1 MSDREAQFRELAKKT
16 IVFHVPGTD
25 AVTVRRDATY
35 LVDDDGALLMDVY
48 TPAVTDGTRPPVVV
62 IVIGYPD
69 PQGLFRRFGWHVS
82 WARLLAA
89 SGVAAVIYGN
99 RRPAAD
105 VFSVLKH
112 VRDHADTL
120 GVDAGRTGL
129 LACSGHGPVAL
140 SALVQ
145 DSKLVCAAF
154 LYAFT
159 MDLNGS
165 EHVAN
170 AARLYG
176 CVDAC
181 AGKSAADLPS
191 DTPLLFVRAGRDQF
205 AGLNDAM
212 DAVVAAGLARNLPV
226 SIVNHPIG
234 VHAFDLEE
242 DSEVSRGIIRQVL
255 SFLRLHLGVL
265 E

>member
-1 MSDREAQFRELAKKT
+1 MTDREAQIREMAKKT
-16 IVFHVPGTD
+16 IVLRLPEMDSV
-25 AVTVRRDATY
+25 AVSRDEAY
-35 LVDDDGALLMDVY
+35 FVDDEGALLMDVY
-48 TPAVTDGTRPPVVV
+48 TPAAADGPAPPVVV
-62 IVIGYPD
+62 IAIGYPD

-105 VFSVLKH
+105 LPAVLKH
-112 VRDHADTL
+112 VRDRAGTL
-120 GVDAGRTGL
+120 GLDAGRIGL

-140 SALVQ
+140 STLMQ
-145 DSKLVCAAF
+145 DSKLACAAF

-165 EHVAN
+165 DHVAN
-170 AARLYG
+170 AARQYG
-176 CVDAC
+176 CIDAC
-181 AGKSAADLPS
+181 AGRSAADLPAGM
-191 DTPLLFVRAGRDQF
+191 PLLFARAGRDQF

-212 DAVVAAGLARNLPV
+212 DGVIAAGLARNLPV
-226 SIVNHPIG
+226 SMVNHPGG

-242 DSEVSRGIIRQVL
+242 DSEASRGIIRQVL
-255 SFLRLHLGVL
+255 TFLRQHLEVR
-265 E
+265 

>member
-1 MSDREAQFRELAKKT
+1 MTDREAQFRELAKKT
-16 IVFHVPGTD
+16 IVLRLPEMDSVS
-25 AVTVRRDATY
+25 VRRDETY

-48 TPAVTDGTRPPVVV
+48 TPAAADGTPPPVVA

-99 RRPAAD
+99 RRPATD
-105 VFSVLKH
+105 VHAVLKY
-112 VRDHADTL
+112 VLDHGRSL
-120 GVDAGRTGL
+120 GVDAGRIGL

-140 SALVQ
+140 SALMQ
-145 DSKLVCAAF
+145 DSKLACAAF

-165 EHVAN
+165 DHVAN
-170 AARLYG
+170 AAKQYG

-181 AGKSAADLPS
+181 AGKSAADLPAS
-191 DTPLLFVRAGRDQF
+191 MPLLFARAGRDQF

-212 DAVVAAGLARNLPV
+212 DGVIAAGLARNLPV
-226 SIVNHPIG
+226 SMVNHPGG

-242 DSEVSRGIIRQVL
+242 DSEASRGIIRQVS
-255 SFLRLHLGVL
+255 SFFRLHLGVR
-265 E
+265 

>member
-1 MSDREAQFRELAKKT
+1 MSDRETQIREMAKKT
-16 IVFHVPGTD
+16 IVLRLQEMDSVS
-25 AVTVRRDATY
+25 VRRDETY

-48 TPAVTDGTRPPVVV
+48 TPAAADGTPPPVVA

-99 RRPAAD
+99 RRPATD
-105 VFSVLKH
+105 VHAVLKY
-112 VRDHADTL
+112 VRDHAGSL
-120 GVDAGRTGL
+120 GVDAGRIGL

-140 SALVQ
+140 SALMQ
-145 DSKLVCAAF
+145 DSKLACAAF

-165 EHVAN
+165 DHVAN
-170 AARLYG
+170 AAKQYG

-181 AGKSAADLPS
+181 AGKSAADLPAM
-191 DTPLLFVRAGRDQF
+191 PLLFARAGRDQF

-212 DAVVAAGLARNLPV
+212 DGVIAAGLARNLPV
-226 SIVNHPIG
+226 SMVNHPGG

-242 DSEVSRGIIRQVL
+242 DSEASRGIIRQL
-255 SFLRLHLGVL
+255 SSFLRLHLGVR
-265 E
+265 